1 MTKCKRAR
9 LLENKDKFC
18 LDICKHY
25 EVKSRWR
32 RVERRV
38 KSKGF
43 KYAEPNTKRYL
54 ELHNGDI
61 YDVDSNTILNRKE
74 LLKMLA

>member
-1 MTKCKRAR
+1 MK
-9 LLENKDKFC
+9 
-18 LDICKHY
+18 Y
-25 EVKSRWR
+25 ECIAGPSRCGYCRPSQGRYRPVKSR
-32 RVERRV
+32 
-38 KSKGF
+38 GF

-54 ELHNGDI
+54 ELHNGNI